1 MPKCI
6 KCNNNMILNNKTI
19 VNNNI
24 FAHIYTCKNCTNI
37 RQKHFIDTKTQNI
50 IGVINYKEI

>member
-37 RQKHFIDTKTQNI
+37 RQKHFIDTKTQKI
-50 IGVINYKEI
+50 IGVIY

>member
-1 MPKCI
+1 MLGL
-6 KCNNNMILNNKTI
+6 ILNEKKVAYEII

>member
-6 KCNNNMILNNKTI
+6 KCNSNMILNNKII

-37 RQKHFIDTKTQNI
+37 QKHFINTKTKKT
-50 IGVINYKEI
+50 IGIINYEEI